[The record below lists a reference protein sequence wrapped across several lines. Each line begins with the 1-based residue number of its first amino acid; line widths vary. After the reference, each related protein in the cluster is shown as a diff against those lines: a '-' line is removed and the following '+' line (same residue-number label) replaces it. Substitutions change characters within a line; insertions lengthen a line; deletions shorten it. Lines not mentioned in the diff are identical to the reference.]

1 MAMTHPTGPDDAP
14 TVDVAVVGAGP
25 VGAVLALLLADRGRR
40 VVVIERW
47 PSPYPLP
54 RAVHF
59 DDETARILQACGLG
73 PVLPVL
79 SEPADIY
86 EWRNGEGVPLLRL
99 GITGMG
105 RSGWPAANMFNQPD
119 LEAELNA
126 RLDEHPLIEIRR
138 GDEVTDLVQW
148 ADEVHLTLRPTPEQ
162 RVDARESDEASS
174 STSTLRAR
182 FTVGCDG
189 ANSTVRQILDP
200 PMEDH
205 GFFYDWLIVDVAL
218 NSPRVFDPQNLQV
231 CDPDRPTTVVSGG
244 PGRRRWEFMC
254 LPGEALDELDEEARA
269 WELLEPWDI
278 GPGNATMIR
287 HAGYRFQ
294 ARWAT
299 LWHSGRVFLAGDAA
313 HQTPPFAGQGMCAGL
328 RDAANL
334 AWKLDYVLE
343 HPEVSDLLRTYDLER
358 IPQAAAV
365 IGLAMELGKII
376 CVPDPEEAA
385 ARDAAMAPLVVEGES
400 TPVPPMPPLADGLF
414 ASGSSWA
421 GELFIQGRVHIDSVT
436 GLFDDL
442 LGGGWRLVAAP
453 DVATAIP
460 IELATW
466 FSSIGG
472 RIVTVGPGGDFQDV
486 DGTYTEWFADRGVS
500 AALQRPDFY
509 LFGTTSSGEGI
520 AALISELQ
528 QRLTGSRADGSAT
541 ETRYTHLDR

>member
-1 MAMTHPTGPDDAP
+1 MTNPSGPDDDP

-47 PSPYPLP
+47 ATPYPLP

-86 EWRNGEGVPLLRL
+86 EWRNGEGVALLRL
-99 GITGMG
+99 GTTGTG

-119 LEAELNA
+119 LEAELSV
-126 RLDEHPLIEIRR
+126 RLDEHPLVEIRR
-138 GDEVTDLVQW
+138 GHEVTDLVQA
-148 ADEVHLTLRPTPEQ
+148 ADEVRLTLRRTPER
-162 RVDARESDEASS
+162 RVAMRESDEAASS
-174 STSTLRAR
+174 SAELRAR
-182 FTVGCDG
+182 FAVGCDG
-189 ANSTVRQILDP
+189 ANSTVRHILDP

-205 GFFYDWLIVDVAL
+205 GFFFDWLIVDVAL
-218 NSPRVFDPQNLQV
+218 TSPRVFDPQNLQV
-231 CDPDRPTTVVSGG
+231 CDPHRPTTVVSGG

-254 LPGEALDELDEEARA
+254 LPGETLDALDEEARA

-278 GPGNATMIR
+278 GPENATMIR

-299 LWHSGRVFLAGDAA
+299 RWHSGRVFLAGDAA

-334 AWKLDYVLE
+334 AWKLDHVLE
-343 HPEVSDLLRTYDLER
+343 HPEVTDLLDTYDLER
-358 IPQAAAV
+358 IPHAASV

-376 CVPDPEEAA
+376 CVPDPQEAA
-385 ARDAAMAPLVVEGES
+385 ARDAAMAPLVVEGET
-400 TPVPPMPPLADGLF
+400 TPVPPMPPLVDGLL

-421 GELFIQGRVHIDSVT
+421 GELFVQGRVQIDGIT

-442 LGGGWRLVAAP
+442 LGVSWRLVATP
-453 DVATAIP
+453 GVATVIP
-460 IELATW
+460 IDLATW

-472 RIVTVGPGGDFQDV
+472 RIVTFGPRGEVHDV
-486 DGTYTEWFADRGVS
+486 DGTYAEWFTNRGVH

-509 LFGTTSSGEGI
+509 LFGTTSNAGGVAHLI
-520 AALISELQ
+520 AELQ
-528 QRLTGSRADGSAT
+528 ERLTG
-541 ETRYTHLDR
+541 DRGPGR